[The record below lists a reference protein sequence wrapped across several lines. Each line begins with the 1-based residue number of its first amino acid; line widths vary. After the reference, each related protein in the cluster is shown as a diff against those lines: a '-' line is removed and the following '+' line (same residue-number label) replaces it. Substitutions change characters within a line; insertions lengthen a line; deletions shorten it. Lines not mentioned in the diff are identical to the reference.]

1 MNQDHPIPEE
11 EERPLP
17 RNLSAEQAILG
28 SILLDQQPSMDAVQ
42 TSKLKPAAFAHE
54 GHRKIFQVMMDI
66 DKDGDPIDMISLST
80 KLQEKGWLGQAGGI
94 AYITEFTSSIPSA
107 ANIEMYIRLVTEKH
121 TQRQLIEHAKNLMEQ
136 AWSNTDPEQTIS
148 SSRDKLDKL
157 SDHNITK
164 GFRTAGDISVDY
176 FEELEHRYM
185 SRDGTGVTGIT
196 SGYPDLDKMTA
207 GFQNSD
213 LIIIASRPSV
223 GKTALGLNIARNAA
237 AEVGA
242 PIALFSLEMS
252 EKQLVGRMISAE
264 GNIDAS
270 RLRSA
275 HLVEDDWEKIT
286 MAMGSLSDYPIY
298 IDDTPG
304 ITVNEIRAKARKLK
318 ADKGLGMI
326 IIDYLQ
332 LIETIRSGSNRQE
345 EVSEI
350 SRTLKKIAKELDV
363 PVIALAQLSR
373 GVEQRQDKRPMMSDL
388 RESGAIE
395 QDADIIAFLYR
406 EDYYDKETEK
416 KNIIEIIISK
426 QRNGPVGTV
435 ELVFLK
441 NFNKF
446 VSIDHSQYE
455 QPRQEPRKEPNK
467 QTMYKKPDMYG
478 G

>member
-1 MNQDHPIPEE
+1 MQQDQPIPEDY
-11 EERPLP
+11 ERPLP
-17 RNLSAEQAILG
+17 QSIEAEQAILG
-28 SILLDQQPSMDAVQ
+28 AIMLDQQVSMDAVQ
-42 TSKLKPAAFAHE
+42 VAQLKPAAFAHK
-54 GHRKIFQVMMDI
+54 GHRRIYQAMTEVDAA
-66 DKDGDPIDMISLST
+66 GDPIDLITLTT
-80 KLQEKGWLGQAGGI
+80 KLQEKGWLAMVGGVGHITNI
-94 AYITEFTSSIPSA
+94 ASSVPTA
-107 ANIEMYIRLVTEKH
+107 ANIAIYIKIVTEKYM
-121 TQRQLIEHAKNLMEQ
+121 QRQLIEEAKLLNDQ
-136 AWSNTDPEQTIS
+136 AWSESDPDQIIS
-148 SSRDKLDKL
+148 STQKKLDQL
-157 SDHNITK
+157 SEKNVKK
-164 GFRTAGDISVDY
+164 GFRTAGDISLDY
-176 FEELEHRYM
+176 FDELEHRYQ
-185 SRDGTGVTGIT
+185 SRDGTGVTGVP

-207 GFQNSD
+207 GFQKSE
-213 LIIIASRPSV
+213 LIIVASRPSV

-237 AEVGA
+237 AEINET
-242 PIALFSLEMS
+242 IAVFSLEMS
-252 EKQLVGRMISAE
+252 EMQLVGRMISAE
-264 GNIDAS
+264 GNLDAS

-275 HLVEDDWEKIT
+275 HLVGDDWEKVT
-286 MAMGSLSDYPIY
+286 MAIGSISEYPIF

-304 ITVNEIRAKARKLK
+304 ITINEIRAKSRKLK
-318 ADKGLGMI
+318 AEKGLGLI

-332 LIETIRSGSNRQE
+332 LVESNRSGANRQE

-363 PVIALAQLSR
+363 PIIALAQLSR

-395 QDADIIAFLYR
+395 QDADIVAFLYR

-455 QPRQEPRKEPNK
+455 RERPEQEPSKK
-467 QTMYKKPDMYG
+467 SFKKPDMYNSR
-478 G
+478 